1 MSTFK
6 VSKVV
11 FDEVEHS
18 YTLGKKKLSGVTAL
32 LGRQIFQSKYDG
44 VPKNFM
50 QDAADRGSRIHRQ
63 IEMYES
69 FGGEI
74 LSKELDSYIKLKSK
88 NKFHVIETEWLV
100 SDNKHVASSID
111 LIFGKEGEEGVYLYD
126 TKTTS
131 HLDIEYLSWQLS
143 IYKYLFLLDNPDVKI
158 LGLGACWLPNPDKKY
173 GRPKMVEV
181 PEKPMEWVKELIECD
196 ARGEQW
202 VNPEAPVAKEESSLA
217 VPVDLC
223 ETIAEFLRFE
233 KAVKDLKEKLK
244 VMLEEHGVKKWEC
257 DAFTATITPAGKT
270 SKFDSKAFAKDHPDL
285 YDEYMG
291 ESERKSSIRITLK

>member
-1 MSTFK
+1 MSDLK
-6 VSKVV
+6 LSKVV
-11 FDEVEHS
+11 FDELEHT
-18 YTLGKKKLSGVTAL
+18 YTLDGKKLSGVTAL
-32 LGRQIFQSKYDG
+32 LHRQLFHSKYDG
-44 VPKNFM
+44 IPKEVM
-50 QDAADRGSRIHRQ
+50 ERAAERGNAIHRQ
-63 IEMYES
+63 VEMYES
-69 FGGEI
+69 FGGDNFDWEVN
-74 LSKELDSYIKLKSK
+74 EYMRLKAK
-88 NKFHVIETEWLV
+88 NKFETVATEWLV
-100 SDNKHVASSID
+100 SDNDHVASSID
-111 LIFGKEGEEGVYLYD
+111 VVFKKGKSLVLCD
-126 TKTTS
+126 IKTTS
-131 HLDIEYLSWQLS
+131 KLDMEYLSWQLS
-143 IYKYLFLLDNPDVKI
+143 IYKYLLLLDNPKVKVKSLI
-158 LGLGACWLPNPDKKY
+158 ACWLPKEQY
-173 GRPKMVEV
+173 GKPKMVEV
-181 PEKPMEWVKELIECD
+181 PEKPMEWVKDLIECD

-244 VMLEEHGVKKWEC
+244 VMLEEHGVKRWEC